1 MDGENVVYCEECNRE
16 FNPSEIEFRH
26 ANTTIGDKQFE
37 VIYYKCPSCD
47 KTYVV
52 CMLDYWGKKLQD
64 KYVRAIDNYRK
75 LYKNSMNE
83 AKLKQKL
90 EAIEVM
96 KDEAMSYQ
104 NELLKAYRDLI
115 PEEVLV

>member
-1 MDGENVVYCEECNRE
+1 MEHNLISCDECKAD
-16 FNPSEIEFRH
+16 FAADKIEFKH
-26 ANTTIGDKQFE
+26 TDAVVDEKQFE
-37 VIYYKCPSCD
+37 VVYYKCPTCG
-47 KTYVV
+47 KVYVV

-83 AKLKQKL
+83 TKLKQKL

>member
-1 MDGENVVYCEECNRE
+1 MEHNLISCDECKAD
-16 FNPSEIEFRH
+16 FAADKIEFKH
-26 ANTTIGDKQFE
+26 IDAVVDEKQFE
-37 VIYYKCPSCD
+37 VVYYKCPTCG
-47 KTYVV
+47 KVYVV

>member
-1 MDGENVVYCEECNRE
+1 MEHNLISCDECKADFEANK
-16 FNPSEIEFRH
+16 IEFKH
-26 ANTTIGDKQFE
+26 TNTVVDEKQFE
-37 VIYYKCPSCD
+37 VVYYKCPNCG
-47 KTYVV
+47 KVYVV

-83 AKLKQKL
+83 TKLKQKL

>member
-1 MDGENVVYCEECNRE
+1 MEHNLISCDECKAD
-16 FNPSEIEFRH
+16 FVADKIEFKH
-26 ANTTIGDKQFE
+26 TDAVVDEKQFE
-37 VIYYKCPSCD
+37 VVYYKCPTCG
-47 KTYVV
+47 KVYVV

-83 AKLKQKL
+83 TKLKQKL

>member
-1 MDGENVVYCEECNRE
+1 MEHNLISCDECKAD
-16 FNPSEIEFRH
+16 FAADKIEFKH
-26 ANTTIGDKQFE
+26 TDAVVDEKQFE
-37 VIYYKCPSCD
+37 VVYYKCPTCG
-47 KTYVV
+47 KVYVV

-75 LYKNSMNE
+75 LYKNTQNE

-104 NELLKAYRDLI
+104 NELLRAYRDLI